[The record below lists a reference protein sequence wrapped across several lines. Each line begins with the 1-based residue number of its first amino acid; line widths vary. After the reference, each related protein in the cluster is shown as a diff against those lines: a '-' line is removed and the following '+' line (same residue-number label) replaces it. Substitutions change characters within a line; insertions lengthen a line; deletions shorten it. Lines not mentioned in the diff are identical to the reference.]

1 MTLTDEGHY
10 GPKQLNLLKNVW
22 GEGFLSPGGSEE
34 IDEIVKNVDVKN
46 LNVLDI
52 GCGCGGAALHLIE
65 HHNAAFVTGI
75 DVEPLVIQRA
85 KELADEK
92 GLGDKTKFLLVS
104 PGPIGLEDESLDMVF
119 SKETF
124 LHISD
129 KQKLLENIFRI
140 LKPNGIIAAGDWMR
154 IDENPPSPQ
163 MRAYIEAEGLDMF
176 MCSLNKYENLLN
188 DTGFT
193 KIKIRDRNEWYLER
207 AKKEILEIRGPLYE
221 KVVDAIGTEEA
232 EGAIQIW
239 EKLIGV
245 LEIGEHRPG
254 HFTATKD

>member
-92 GLGDKTKFLLVS
+92 GLADKTKFILVS
-104 PGPIGLEDESLDMVF
+104 PGPIDLEDESLDMVF

-140 LKPNGIIAAGDWMR
+140 LKQNGIIAVGDWMR

-163 MRAYIEAEGLDMF
+163 MIAYIEAEGLDMF
-176 MCSLNKYENLLN
+176 MCSLNKYENVLN
-188 DTGFT
+188 KTGFT

-221 KVVDAIGTEEA
+221 RVVDAIGTEEA

-245 LEIGEHRPG
+245 LEVGEHRPG
-254 HFTATKD
+254 HFTATKG